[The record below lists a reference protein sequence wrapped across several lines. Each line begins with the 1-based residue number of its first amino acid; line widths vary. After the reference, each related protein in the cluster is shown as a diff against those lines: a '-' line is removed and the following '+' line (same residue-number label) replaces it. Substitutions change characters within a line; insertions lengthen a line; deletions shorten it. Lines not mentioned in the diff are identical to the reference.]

1 MASSFVGG
9 RRGFKN
15 RRSESISLPARYP
28 TTKSAPSVAETT
40 NNNTSVGAI
49 RAQRMPDH
57 FDLGPSEAERTGE
70 SSALCMSVILTT
82 GGEFRSAHSEERTW
96 RPHRSGVHGQS

>member
-9 RRGFKN
+9 RRGSKN

-57 FDLGPSEAERTGE
+57 FDLAPADDVPTGE
-70 SSALCMSVILTT
+70 SSAVCMLVILTT
-82 GGEFRSAHSEERTW
+82 GGEFRSAHSEAHT
-96 RPHRSGVHGQS
+96 